1 MAQKLQELI
10 SHWDL
15 QFQRKVLSHLLC
27 DPLLL
32 PIFLDYIVRCE
43 KLLQCE
49 IVCNGLAQAW
59 KGVKS
64 RSERD
69 KALVRRMIRP
79 LLFLLMKLRVWEQQL
94 LTSVWISTPFIGLWH
109 AEGLWASVF
118 LERTGPYSRAIVRNT
133 CPISGH
139 TIHGNWHFVHNLW
152 TFCWMGIKF
161 CIEHL

>member
-1 MAQKLQELI
+1 MLEATAAIPTLDVSTIVLDQAAATYAKEVAQKLQELI

-79 LLFLLMKLRVWEQQL
+79 LLFLLMKLRV
-94 LTSVWISTPFIGLWH
+94 
-109 AEGLWASVF
+109 
-118 LERTGPYSRAIVRNT
+118 
-133 CPISGH
+133 
-139 TIHGNWHFVHNLW
+139 
-152 TFCWMGIKF
+152 
-161 CIEHL
+161 